1 VLPAFAPID
10 LPLVG
15 GSGAGPM
22 VNFVVHQVSITGS
35 FLGSRAEMR
44 GMLAFAQTHGI
55 APRVELMPV
64 SEVNEAMARVRE
76 NRARYRVVLVN
87 D

>member
-1 VLPAFAPID
+1 MLPAFAPVD

-35 FLGSRAEMR
+35 FLGSRAEMQ

-64 SEVNEAMARVRE
+64 SEVNEAMLRVEE